1 MGSGQ
6 KIKFFFILKAA
17 KILIYSIAFTCR
29 KKISGEE
36 KIEALRNGGKPI
48 IYIFW
53 HRHIFYNIFKF
64 RGTNA
69 RPLISFSTDGEIV
82 SRIAEEFGMNPIR
95 GSSSHGG
102 ARAFINM
109 INAIK
114 KENSEIMITAD
125 GPKGPVREIKDGTV
139 HIARK
144 TGAAIVPVS
153 WYASRVKIFD
163 KSWDKFILPI
173 PFGRINFSFGD
184 PVYIP
189 PGISKNEY
197 PKYKNML
204 KIKLDKLEEEIISRI
219 KKS

>member
-6 KIKFFFILKAA
+6 KIKFFLISKAA
-17 KILIYSIAFTCR
+17 RMLINSIVFTCR
-29 KKISGEE
+29 KRISGEK
-36 KIEALRNGGKPI
+36 KIETLRNSGQPI

-64 RGTNA
+64 KGTNA

-102 ARAFINM
+102 ARAFIKM

-125 GPKGPVREIKDGTV
+125 GPKGPPREIKDGTI
-139 HIARK
+139 HIAKK

-153 WYASRVKIFD
+153 WYASRVKIFH

-173 PFGRINFSFGD
+173 PFGKINFSFGD

-189 PGISKNEY
+189 VGVLKSEY
-197 PKYKNML
+197 SEYKNIL
-204 KIKLDKLEEEIISRI
+204 KIKLDELEDEIISHL
-219 KKS
+219 KK